1 MNYYQEELDL
11 VYPRKIPLW
20 STVIENKEQINNQI
34 IETIV
39 QHRKDNPEN
48 YTDTINV
55 NVWQSNW
62 EMHSQPGIDTV
73 AEASKKLTK
82 TIAEE
87 YYNFHTFVPDIL
99 DCWVNVYNKDSGC
112 RVHQHFPAT
121 FSLVYYVQV
130 PQNSGNIYFPD
141 IKTSLAPEPGL
152 LLCFRGDLWHGVQ
165 FNLTTNDRIIIGLNI
180 IHKNS

>member
-1 MNYYQEELDL
+1 MNYYQEELEL
-11 VYPRKIPLW
+11 IYARKIPLW
-20 STVIENKEQINNQI
+20 STVLENKEEINQTI
-34 IETIV
+34 IDTII
-39 QHRKDNPEN
+39 QHRKNNPEN

-62 EMHSQPGIDTV
+62 EMYSQPGIDFV
-73 AEASKKLTK
+73 AEKSKNLTK
-82 TIAEE
+82 KIAQE
-87 YYNFHTFVPDIL
+87 YYNFPIFNPDIV
-99 DCWVNVYNKDSGC
+99 DCWVNIYNTDSGC

-121 FSLVYYVQV
+121 FSLVYYVAV

-141 IKTSLAPEPGL
+141 IETSLTPEPGL

-165 FNLTTNDRIIIGLNI
+165 FNLTTIDRIVIGINI

>member
-1 MNYYQEELDL
+1 MNYYQEELEL
-11 VYPRKIPLW
+11 IHPRKIPLW
-20 STVIENKEQINNQI
+20 STVIENKEEINQQI
-34 IETIV
+34 IETV
-39 QHRKDNPEN
+39 TQHRKNNLEN

-62 EMHSQPGIDTV
+62 EMQTQLGIDVV
-73 AEASKKLTK
+73 AEKSKEFTK
-82 TIAEE
+82 VLAKE
-87 YYNFHTFVPDIL
+87 YYNFQNFVPEIV

-141 IKTSLAPEPGL
+141 LKTSLTPEPGL

-165 FNLTTNDRIIIGLNI
+165 FNLTTNDRVIIGLNI